1 MTAANSRTRT
11 KTTTRSTTSS
21 AAKAATVGRA
31 TKKTTPTKTSAPAKT
46 AKTIKTAK
54 ATNGGAPAEPRF
66 LNRELSLLQFN
77 ERVLAMA
84 QNPST
89 PLLERLRYLCIVS
102 SNLDEFFEIRVSSLK
117 EQDRLYPGMRG
128 PDGLT
133 AADALAQVEQAVHG
147 LVQKLYALINEEVQ
161 PSLRSQGVYL
171 HHASEWDDAQREWA
185 HDLFVRDMMPLLTP
199 IALDPAHP
207 FPRVLNKS
215 LNFIVPLSG
224 EDAFG
229 RKGSIAVVQ
238 APRALPRVV
247 RMPPSVAGLPHGF
260 ILLTSLIR
268 AFAGELFPGMEA
280 HGVFQWRVT
289 RNSDLFVDEEEVT
302 NLRLALQGELSQ
314 RNFGSAVRLEIDQ
327 LTPPHIEALLQKEF
341 GLQAAD
347 TYRVNGP
354 ANVARL
360 MQICQEVDRPDLL
373 FPEFR
378 GPVPKAFTTLP
389 HRTGAIFDLI
399 AANDQL
405 LHHPYQSFQPV
416 IDFLTA
422 AASDPDVVAIKQTI
436 YRTGEDS
443 ELMELLLAAARAGK
457 EVTVVVELMARFDEQ
472 TNIKWASRL
481 EEVGA
486 HVVYGVVGHK
496 THAKML
502 LVLRREQGRIRR
514 YGHLGTG
521 NYHQRTARL
530 YTDFGL
536 MTANPVICEDMDKV
550 FAQLTGLG
558 ARRQLNCLMQSPFS
572 LHGAVMDLIKAETA
586 AAKAGK
592 KARIMA
598 KMNSLLEP
606 QVIEAL
612 YAASAAGVKI
622 DLVIR
627 GVCALR
633 SGVPGLSENIRVRSI
648 IGRFLEHS
656 RVFYFYASGHEK
668 VYLSSADW
676 MDRNFFRRVEVAFPV
691 LDPALKRRVIRE
703 SFTLALRDNVRGWLQ
718 QPDGKFVQIASRS
731 KPFSMHEELIRLL
744 GNK

>member
-1 MTAANSRTRT
+1 MTASSVSPRKRTPRPS
-11 KTTTRSTTSS
+11 KAGS
-21 AAKAATVGRA
+21 AV
-31 TKKTTPTKTSAPAKT
+31 PL
-46 AKTIKTAK
+46 
-54 ATNGGAPAEPRF
+54 F

-84 QNPST
+84 ENPTT
-89 PLLERLRYLCIVS
+89 PLLERLRYLCIVG

-117 EQDRLYPGMRG
+117 EQNSLNPALEG

-133 AADALAQVEQAVHG
+133 AMQAFEQVQITVHG
-147 LVQKLYALINEEVQ
+147 IVKRLYGLLNEEIL
-161 PSLRSQGVYL
+161 PRLRAEGIYL
-171 HHASEWDDAQREWA
+171 HHASEWDDTQRAWA
-185 HDLFVRDMMPLLTP
+185 HELFVRDMMPLLTP
-199 IALDPAHP
+199 IGLDPAHP

-229 RKGSIAVVQ
+229 RKATVAVVQ

-247 RMPPSVAGLPHGF
+247 RMPPEVSGLPHGY

-280 HGVFQWRVT
+280 LGVFQWRVT

-314 RNFGSAVRLEIDQ
+314 RNFGYAVRLEIDQ
-327 LTPPHIEALLQKEF
+327 LTPSHIETLLQREF
-341 GLQAAD
+341 GLSAED

-354 ANVARL
+354 ANMARL
-360 MQICQEVDRPDLL
+360 MHICQNVDRPDLL

-378 GPVPKAFTTLP
+378 GPVPQAFSKVS
-389 HRTGAIFDLI
+389 HRGGAIFDLI
-399 AANDQL
+399 SQSDQL
-405 LHHPYQSFQPV
+405 LHHPYQSFTPV
-416 IDFLTA
+416 IDLLTTA
-422 AASDPDVVAIKQTI
+422 AIDPDVMAIKMTI

-443 ELMELLLAAARAGK
+443 ELMQLLLSAARAGK

-472 TNIKWASRL
+472 TNINWASRL

-502 LVLRREQGRIRR
+502 LVLRREQGRLKR
-514 YGHLGTG
+514 YAHLGTG
-521 NYHQRTARL
+521 NYHPRTARL

-536 MTANPVICEDMDKV
+536 MTANPTLCEDMDKV

-558 ARRQLNCLMQSPFS
+558 ARRELKLLLQSPFT
-572 LHGAVMDLIKAETA
+572 LHDSVMVMIRAETE

-606 QVIEAL
+606 QVIGAL
-612 YAASAAGVKI
+612 YQASQAGVKI
-622 DLVIR
+622 DLIIR
-627 GVCALR
+627 GACALR
-633 SGVPGLSENIRVRSI
+633 AGVKGLSENIRVRSI
-648 IGRFLEHS
+648 IGQFLEHS
-656 RVFYFYASGHEK
+656 RVFYFYAGGEEN

-676 MDRNFFRRVEVAFPV
+676 MDRNFFRRVEIAFPV
-691 LDPALKRRVIRE
+691 LDPALKRRVVRE
-703 SFTLALRDNVRGWLQ
+703 AFTIAMKDNVRAWAQ
-718 QPDGKFVQIASRS
+718 QENGEFVRVGSRAA
-731 KPFSMHEELIRLL
+731 PVCMHDELIRLL
-744 GNK
+744 AVK

>member
-1 MTAANSRTRT
+1 MTDSLLPDALLNNNALEEKS
-11 KTTTRSTTSS
+11 
-21 AAKAATVGRA
+21 
-31 TKKTTPTKTSAPAKT
+31 SAPAH
-46 AKTIKTAK
+46 
-54 ATNGGAPAEPRF
+54 F

-84 QNPST
+84 ENDST
-89 PLLERLRYLCIVS
+89 PLLERLRYLCIVG

-117 EQDRLYPGMRG
+117 EQQRSFPILRG

-133 AADALAQVEQAVHG
+133 AGQVFDRVQEIVHHLVDRLYKLLNDTIVPKLKDEGIYSHPPSVWNEAQTA
-147 LVQKLYALINEEVQ
+147 
-161 PSLRSQGVYL
+161 
-171 HHASEWDDAQREWA
+171 WA
-185 HDLFVRDMMPLLTP
+185 HDVFLRDVMPLLTP
-199 IALDPAHP
+199 IGLDPAHP

-215 LNFIVPLSG
+215 LNFMVTLSG

-229 RKGSIAVVQ
+229 RKSSIAVVQ
-238 APRALPRVV
+238 APRALPRLI
-247 RMPPSVAGLPHGF
+247 RMPSSVSGLPHSF
-260 ILLTSLIR
+260 ILLTSLLR
-268 AFAGELFPGMEA
+268 AFAGELFPGMTA

-327 LTPPHIEALLQKEF
+327 LTPPHIETLLQKEF
-341 GLQAAD
+341 NLSAVD

-354 ANVARL
+354 ANMARL
-360 MQICQEVDRPDLL
+360 MQICNEVDRPDLL
-373 FPEFR
+373 FPQYN
-378 GPVPKAFTTLP
+378 GTTP
-389 HRTGAIFDLI
+389 TFFEKNVHKPDAIFDVI
-399 AANDQL
+399 AQGDRL

-422 AASDPDVVAIKQTI
+422 AAIDPNVVAIKQTI

-443 ELMELLLAAARAGK
+443 ELMRLLLAAAKAGK

-472 TNIKWASRL
+472 TNINWAARL

-502 LVLRREQGRIRR
+502 LVLRREKGQIKR
-514 YGHLGTG
+514 YAHLGTG
-521 NYHQRTARL
+521 NYHPRTARL

-536 MTANPVICEDMDKV
+536 FTANPDLCEDMDKV

-558 ARRQLNCLMQSPFS
+558 ARRQLKSLLQSPFTM
-572 LHGAVMDLIKAETA
+572 HQTIMDMIQAETEA
-586 AAKAGK
+586 AQAGR

-606 QVIEAL
+606 HVIDAL
-612 YAASAAGVKI
+612 YKASQAGVAI
-622 DLVIR
+622 DLIVR
-627 GVCALR
+627 GLCTLR
-633 SGVPGLSENIRVRSI
+633 PGVKGLSENIKVRSI
-648 IGRFLEHS
+648 IGQFLEHS
-656 RVFYFYASGHEK
+656 RAFYFYADGQEK

-676 MDRNFFRRVEVAFPV
+676 MDRNFFRRVEVAFPI
-691 LDPALKRRVIRE
+691 LEPKLKKRVIDE
-703 SFTLALRDNVRGWLQ
+703 AFTFALRDNQRAWIQ
-718 QPDGKFVQIASRS
+718 QSDGRYERLVS
-731 KPFSMHEELIRLL
+731 KRPAFSLHQHLMKVL
-744 GNK
+744 GAID